1 MVKKVVSVTTEIEP
15 HEKNFRGFTNRIFTV
30 FYNSKFHEKRKIL
43 YGLMVRFIEVWFHYS
58 PLLGAFTL

>member
-43 YGLMVRFIEVWFHYS
+43 YGLMVRFIEV
-58 PLLGAFTL
+58 